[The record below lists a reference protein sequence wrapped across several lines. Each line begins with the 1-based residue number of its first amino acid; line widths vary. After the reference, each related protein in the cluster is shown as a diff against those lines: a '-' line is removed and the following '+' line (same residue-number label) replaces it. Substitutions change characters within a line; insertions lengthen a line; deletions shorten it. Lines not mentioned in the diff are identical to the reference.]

1 MQIQLNYLD
10 WELQDAKSKYQLLE
24 DRGIPVVVM
33 EPVRGGSLANLRPD
47 CQELLKASRPDDS
60 MAAWAFRF
68 LQSLPGVQVVLS
80 GMTTME
86 QLEENLQLFSKDDPA
101 TDADKALLR
110 KVVASMA
117 DLVPCTACRY
127 CCEACPQGLD
137 IPKLISMYNEAN
149 YNKSIGSLGFTLRAM
164 GETELPSACLGCGAC
179 QKLCP
184 QNIAI
189 PEVLGKFNN
198 LLQDAKPQG

>member
-1 MQIQLNYLD
+1 M
-10 WELQDAKSKYQLLE
+10 S
-24 DRGIPVVVM
+24 
-33 EPVRGGSLANLRPD
+33 
-47 CQELLKASRPDDS
+47 
-60 MAAWAFRF
+60 
-68 LQSLPGVQVVLS
+68 
-80 GMTTME
+80 TME
-86 QLEENLQLFSKDDPA
+86 QLEEKLQLFSKDDPA

-149 YNKSIGSLGFTLRAM
+149 YNKSVGSLGFTLRAM

-198 LLQDAKPQG
+198 LLQDAKAQG